1 VVPWPAVGWAL
12 AGWHRRACIGHA
24 RTCRG
29 HVAFAFACNALV
41 YRTWFWLISGLGLH
55 PTPAPQVVSSAEN
68 AKQLVEIEA
77 RILQVLSS
85 TEGNILEDATAVQV
99 LSEAKRV
106 SWG

>member
-1 VVPWPAVGWAL
+1 M
-12 AGWHRRACIGHA
+12 
-24 RTCRG
+24 
-29 HVAFAFACNALV
+29 
-41 YRTWFWLISGLGLH
+41 
-55 PTPAPQVVSSAEN
+55 SSAEN

-106 SWG
+106 SGRGAGAAR